1 MAESTEIAVAGVE
14 TGVLMEKLL
23 VHGDLRQL
31 TPHQRVQY
39 YLKVC
44 ESLGLNPY
52 TKPFEYIVLGG
63 RLTLY
68 ATRNAADQLRKIH
81 GISIRVVE
89 EREWEGLYLVRVQAV
104 DRAGRADEEVGV
116 VNLAGLQG
124 DARANAVMKA
134 LTKAKRRVTLSIC
147 GLGWLDE
154 TEVESVADAEPPRA
168 GEAAYPTRNEPTE
181 PGERSDASFSL
192 ADSGVP
198 EAGQS
203 GWTAEVV
210 EDFLRR
216 IDLADNAAKLF
227 EVKQAIT
234 ALTNRAG
241 QPPAEFAD
249 RLRKAY
255 DDARLE
261 LGRREWWVN
270 LIENWRKKAADMQSL
285 EEVEQLEKLF
295 WAGWRERKLPGWVR
309 QQIEA
314 VFADA
319 RDRMEVK
326 A

>member
-1 MAESTEIAVAGVE
+1 MAESTEMVVSGVE
-14 TGVLMEKLL
+14 PGALMEKLL
-23 VHGDLRQL
+23 VYGDLRQL

-44 ESLGLNPY
+44 ETLGLNPY
-52 TKPFEYIVLGG
+52 TKPFEYMVLGG

-89 EREWEGLYLVRVQAV
+89 EKEWEGLYLVRVQAV
-104 DRAGRADEEVGV
+104 DRAGRTDEEVGV

-124 DARANAVMKA
+124 EARANAVMKA

-154 TEVESVADAEPPRA
+154 TEVESVADAEPPQA
-168 GEAAYPTRNEPTE
+168 GEAAYPTRNEATE
-181 PGERSDASFSL
+181 AGEQKDPSLL

-198 EAGQS
+198 ETGQS

-210 EDFLRR
+210 EDFLQR
-216 IDLADNAAKLF
+216 IDLADNAVKLF

-255 DDARLE
+255 EDARME
-261 LGRREWWVN
+261 LGRREWWLN
-270 LIENWRKKAADMQSL
+270 LIENWREKAASMQNL

-295 WAGWRERKLPGWVR
+295 WVGWRERKLPGWVR
-309 QQIEA
+309 QQMEA
-314 VFADA
+314 IFASA
-319 RDRMEVK
+319 RDRVKVK